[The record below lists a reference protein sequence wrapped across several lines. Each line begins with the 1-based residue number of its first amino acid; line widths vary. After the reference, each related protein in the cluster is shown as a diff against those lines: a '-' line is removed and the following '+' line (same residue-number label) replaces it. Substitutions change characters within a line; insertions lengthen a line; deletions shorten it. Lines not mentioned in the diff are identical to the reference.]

1 MVDKDFCLSSYIGLR
16 YIYKEDMDF
25 FENLKHKSYKLEAD
39 EEKKLVSSAEEIDKA
54 ISYEIENLYKNN
66 KNIGVLLSGGMDSAI
81 LASYLKPGSNAYTF
95 TNSNTNIYDPDIERA
110 RQYCKKFKLNHSLID
125 ISFED
130 YKEFTPI
137 VMKRKG
143 APVHSI
149 EPQIYK
155 AALQAKKDGIDVM
168 IIGDGADYVFGG
180 MDKLLSKEWK
190 VNEFMNRYLS
200 LDPKKVLKN
209 PSDLTDLF
217 ESYRKG
223 DYIDLMSFMYGP
235 ITEESYGSYENA
247 LHAAN
252 MEYIDP
258 YEHLKMREKLDLNR
272 VRNGES
278 KYLIRELYKIK
289 YPEIAVPEKIPM
301 PRPVD
306 YIFKDWEGPQRNEF
320 RNDIPM
326 EQLTGNQKW
335 QLWCAEL
342 FLNIFEK

>member
-1 MVDKDFCLSSYIGLR
+1 M
-16 YIYKEDMDF
+16 
-25 FENLKHKSYKLEAD
+25 
-39 EEKKLVSSAEEIDKA
+39 
-54 ISYEIENLYKNN
+54 
-66 KNIGVLLSGGMDSAI
+66 
-81 LASYLKPGSNAYTF
+81 
-95 TNSNTNIYDPDIERA
+95 
-110 RQYCKKFKLNHSLID
+110 KKFKLNHSLID

-130 YKEFTPI
+130 YKKFTPI
-137 VMKRKG
+137 VMQRKG